1 MMHRPVFKPHYL
13 VKVIENE
20 GVFLL
25 SERHQTV
32 LQGWLYE
39 VIAPRLDGRPVE
51 DLCAELRGRVM
62 PAQVYYT
69 LNQLEKKGYIAEGGG
84 DAATMPPGEAAL
96 WSMLRVDP
104 GEAAGR
110 LARSTVALTVFGDVD
125 IEPFR
130 ALLGALRVRVA
141 EAGSEEVGLGVVVT
155 DHYLRDGLQPYN
167 KEALRTGRPWLLIK
181 PVGTMVWIGPLF
193 RPGITGCWECLA
205 ERIRANFPILGYLD
219 GKRALNSAPGAD
231 RGGTSATEAVAWG
244 LAANAVAS
252 WIAQGESPQLEGRVQ
267 TFDVLGWR
275 GESHALVRAPD
286 LPVVRHRP
294 TRGRSARSGAG
305 TPAGRPT
312 DQPQEGVH
320 QRWWAS
326 GGATAR
332 DPPALRPP
340 RQPDLRRGAHDG
352 AGSAQQR
359 RRSDARVRLGA
370 QHRPRAADLDGPPVG
385 PPQLELRQ
393 GDERGAGSR
402 QHPVRG
408 NRALLGDLPR

>member
-181 PVGTMVWIGPLF
+181 PAGTMVWIGPLF

-219 GKRALNSAPGAD
+219 GKRALNGAPGRTDAG
-231 RGGTSATEAVAWG
+231 RRRPRR
-244 LAANAVAS
+244 
-252 WIAQGESPQLEGRVQ
+252 SPG
-267 TFDVLGWR
+267 GWR
-275 GESHALVRAPD
+275 
-286 LPVVRHRP
+286 P
-294 TRGRSARSGAG
+294 TPS
-305 TPAGRPT
+305 
-312 DQPQEGVH
+312 
-320 QRWWAS
+320 
-326 GGATAR
+326 
-332 DPPALRPP
+332 PPGSRKGS
-340 RQPDLRRGAHDG
+340 RRNWK
-352 AGSAQQR
+352 
-359 RRSDARVRLGA
+359 
-370 QHRPRAADLDGPPVG
+370 
-385 PPQLELRQ
+385 
-393 GDERGAGSR
+393 AGSR
-402 QHPVRG
+402 PSTCSDGGGRATPWCATRPARRAAPPHQRPQRQIRGRHPRG
-408 NRALLGDLPR
+408 SSN